1 MRIERRFVTVDEEK
15 TVTKEERQ
23 DFVDNLHRT
32 LSKSDADT
40 FELEEFVTMNGF
52 TLYVFKLTWSNEEDK
67 RIANLFLT
75 RDGLI

>member
-15 TVTKEERQ
+15 TVTREERQ

>member
-15 TVTKEERQ
+15 TVTREERQ

-52 TLYVFKLTWSNEEDK
+52 TLYVFKLTWSNEQDK
-67 RIANLFLT
+67 RTANLFLT
-75 RDGLI
+75 RDGLL